1 MFLVGLGNVANESWP
16 CCPPVWPCSPRKG
29 FEMTGSDVARGRKW
43 AARLAGW
50 GLYPSVANDGS
61 LLLTPADRIT
71 DEIAATV
78 TANRD
83 AILAELSP
91 TRRLPAAEEQPTAG
105 AEPNPP
111 APADSL
117 RTGKE
122 QAEPAPSPTQAGGG
136 PKTTAQAARTAH
148 AAPAQVLEHP
158 PESDPFEGLEYGE
171 EEPRPWPPPIEPERW
186 TEETRELVDWFRTA
200 PPGEPFTTPGG
211 LRVTDPGVY
220 WRFLADW
227 VSEGDPST
235 PGLTAN
241 LRQLRAIV
249 G

>member
-1 MFLVGLGNVANESWP
+1 
-16 CCPPVWPCSPRKG
+16 
-29 FEMTGSDVARGRKW
+29 MTGYVAPGGNW

-50 GLYPSVANDGS
+50 GLYPSVSGGR
-61 LLLTPADRIT
+61 LLLAPADRIT

-91 TRRLPAAEEQPTAG
+91 TRRLPTAEEQPTAG

-111 APADSL
+111 PPADSL
-117 RTGKE
+117 RTGAE
-122 QAEPAPSPTQAGGG
+122 QAEPAPSPEQPGGR
-136 PKTTAQAARTAH
+136 PQTTAQAARTAH
-148 AAPAQVLEHP
+148 AAPSKVLEHP

-171 EEPRPWPPPIEPERW
+171 EEPNPAAAPAWPPPIEPERW
-186 TEETRELVDWFRTA
+186 TEETRELVDWFRTTR
-200 PPGEPFTTPGG
+200 PGEPFTTPGG
-211 LRVTDPGVY
+211 LRVADPGVY

>member
-1 MFLVGLGNVANESWP
+1 
-16 CCPPVWPCSPRKG
+16 
-29 FEMTGSDVARGRKW
+29 MTASDVAPGRKW

-61 LLLTPADRIT
+61 LLLTPADRVT

-105 AEPNPP
+105 AQPNPVRP
-111 APADSL
+111 RGVSL
-117 RTGKE
+117 SAWRDTLL
-122 QAEPAPSPTQAGGG
+122 AELNPTQTGGR
-136 PKTTAQAARTAH
+136 PQTTAQAARTAH
-148 AAPAQVLEHP
+148 AAPSKVLEHP
-158 PESDPFEGLEYGE
+158 PESDPFDCPEDGE
-171 EEPRPWPPPIEPERW
+171 EEPRPWPPPIERERW

-200 PPGEPFTTPGG
+200 RPGEPFTTPGG
-211 LRVTDPGVY
+211 LRVTDPCVY

>member
-1 MFLVGLGNVANESWP
+1 MT
-16 CCPPVWPCSPRKG
+16 PPG
-29 FEMTGSDVARGRKW
+29 GRNW

-61 LLLTPADRIT
+61 LLLTPADRVT

-91 TRRLPAAEEQPTAG
+91 TRRLPAAAEQPTAG
-105 AEPNPP
+105 AAPNPP
-111 APADSL
+111 PLADSL
-117 RTGKE
+117 RTGPE
-122 QAEPAPSPTQAGGG
+122 QAEPAPSPEQTGGR

-148 AAPAQVLEHP
+148 AAPSKVLEHP
-158 PESDPFEGLEYGE
+158 PESDPFDCPEDGE
-171 EEPRPWPPPIEPERW
+171 EEPNPAAPWPPPIERERW
-186 TEETRELVDWFRTA
+186 TAETRELVDWFRTA
-200 PPGEPFTTPGG
+200 RPGEPFTTPGG

-249 G
+249 GQVSAGVRS

>member
-1 MFLVGLGNVANESWP
+1 
-16 CCPPVWPCSPRKG
+16 
-29 FEMTGSDVARGRKW
+29 MTASDVAPGRKW

-50 GLYPSVANDGS
+50 GLYPSVSGGR
-61 LLLTPADRIT
+61 LLLAPADRVT

-91 TRRLPAAEEQPTAG
+91 TRRLPAAAEQPTAG
-105 AEPNPP
+105 AAPNPP
-111 APADSL
+111 PLADSL
-117 RTGKE
+117 RTGPE
-122 QAEPAPSPTQAGGG
+122 QAEPAPSPEQTGGR
-136 PKTTAQAARTAH
+136 PQTTAQAARTAH
-148 AAPAQVLEHP
+148 AAPSKVLDHP
-158 PESDPFEGLEYGE
+158 PDPFDCPEDGE
-171 EEPRPWPPPIEPERW
+171 EEPRPWPPPIERERW

-200 PPGEPFTTPGG
+200 RPGEPFTTPGG

-227 VSEGDPST
+227 VSDGDPST

>member
-1 MFLVGLGNVANESWP
+1 MT
-16 CCPPVWPCSPRKG
+16 PPGGGQW
-29 FEMTGSDVARGRKW
+29 AR
-43 AARLAGW
+43 RLAGW
-50 GLYPSVANDGS
+50 GLYPSVSGGR
-61 LLLTPADRIT
+61 LLLAPADRIT

-91 TRRLPAAEEQPTAG
+91 TRRLPTAEEQPTAG
-105 AEPNPP
+105 AQPNPAQACGDP
-111 APADSL
+111 L
-117 RTGKE
+117 RTGAE

-136 PKTTAQAARTAH
+136 PQTTAQAARTAH
-148 AAPAQVLEHP
+148 AAPSKVLEHP

-171 EEPRPWPPPIEPERW
+171 EETGAAPWGTRPWPPPIEPERW
-186 TEETRELVDWFRTA
+186 TEETRELVDWFRTTR
-200 PPGEPFTTPGG
+200 PGEPFTTPGG
-211 LRVTDPGVY
+211 LPVTDPGVY

-241 LRQLRAIV
+241 LRQLRAMSAGV
-249 G
+249 RSCPQVTGPGLFSE